1 MVHKWWR
8 VMLVYFGGV
17 IAGSLGSSLSDPAT
31 YLAGA
36 SGGVYALIAAHLAN
50 VIINF
55 KEMTFGWVRLLGL
68 LIFAGT
74 DIGVA
79 LYSRYVEDEKSRT
92 SYAAH
97 FAGSLAGLMIVSLCH
112 TTAFDVNKKF
122 CVVMQETVD
131 EIAAYTEKLTDLNL
145 QEVESL
151 CNLMYQLNKAH
162 LQYESTVEILHKLNS
177 TKDGMPAVIPLTNS
191 MYVQGDLCNIN
202 KIILTLGSEYQ
213 MEVDKETA
221 ISHFIRKIQRV
232 RGKIGTTQKIL
243 AAKILE
249 REQLKKAA
257 AEKYYEE
264 NKKNEMEPFPA
275 LLTG

>member
-1 MVHKWWR
+1 MTATNLDVTQPSFQENIEDTKA
-8 VMLVYFGGV
+8 M
-17 IAGSLGSSLSDPAT
+17 SLLQI
-31 YLAGA
+31 LRQ
-36 SGGVYALIAAHLAN
+36 
-50 VIINF
+50 
-55 KEMTFGWVRLLGL
+55 KE
-68 LIFAGT
+68 
-74 DIGVA
+74 
-79 LYSRYVEDEKSRT
+79 
-92 SYAAH
+92 
-97 FAGSLAGLMIVSLCH
+97 
-112 TTAFDVNKKF
+112 
-122 CVVMQETVD
+122 ET
-131 EIAAYTEKLTDLNL
+131 EA
-145 QEVESL
+145 EVESL